1 MEKSIKNA
9 FSFLLPYAI
18 GLLLVRVGLDTLIKQ
33 MEWGYQGESYGGMI
47 ALIIEIGFI
56 FLTIRN
62 YKQFK
67 NGGELLFSQGV
78 RIGVGLMILMGTL
91 FSIYV
96 VMHGKYIDPQ
106 YQAKLAREVA
116 ELTKVPYNEGNSNT
130 FNGMSLSILRYV
142 FIGAFGA
149 VICSAILKTEK

>member
-1 MEKSIKNA
+1 MENTVKNA
-9 FSFLLPYAI
+9 FAFLLPYAV
-18 GLLLVRVGLDTLIKQ
+18 GLLVVRIAIDTLIKQ

-47 ALIIEIGFI
+47 SLVIELGFI
-56 FLTIRN
+56 FIAINN
-62 YKQFK
+62 YKKFK
-67 NGGELLFSQGV
+67 NQGKLLFSQGV
-78 RIGVGLMILMGTL
+78 RIGVGLMIFMGTL

-96 VMHGKYIDPQ
+96 VLHGKYIDPE

-130 FNGMSLSILRYV
+130 FNGLSISILRYV

-149 VICSAILKTEK
+149 VISSAILKTEK